1 MLAFDLVLW
10 YQDHMGKSHQDRRR
24 RALQKLRAL
33 TFAPLMRG
41 SLVERRRKCGNPSC
55 ACATD
60 PAKRHPRLALWVK
73 VHGKVHTLHVRAE
86 DVDSIR
92 ERLDAYSQLREL
104 IEELTACE
112 VAELRAKVRE
122 RRRSRK
128 RSKGG

>member
-1 MLAFDLVLW
+1 MTTV
-10 YQDHMGKSHQDRRR
+10 HQDRRR

-41 SLVERRRKCGNPSC
+41 SLVERRRKCGNPNC

-60 PAKRHPRLALWVK
+60 PTKRHPRLALWVK

-92 ERLDAYSQLREL
+92 SRLEAYSQLWR
-104 IEELTACE
+104 IVEELTDCE
-112 VAELRAKVRE
+112 VAELRAQVRE

-128 RSKGG
+128 QSKGG